1 MIKVPATREG
11 LPAIQQ
17 LTGEGINVNITLLFG
32 LPRYGEVAEAYLAG
46 LETLESR
53 GGDLKQIAS
62 VASFFLSRIDVL
74 LDPALEKKMSMGG
87 TQAEIA
93 ARLQGQIAIA
103 CARVAYQ
110 MYREIFGGERFL
122 KLAGKGARSQRLLWA
137 STGTKNPAYS
147 DTKYIEP
154 LIGADTINTMP
165 AETLA
170 AYRDHGHPQLSIE
183 WDISRAYH
191 LLGDLSTVSISLD
204 AATQRLEDQGVEQFA
219 SATARLLVALNEKQ
233 SAAVSN

>member
-1 MIKVPATREG
+1 
-11 LPAIQQ
+11 
-17 LTGEGINVNITLLFG
+17 
-32 LPRYGEVAEAYLAG
+32 
-46 LETLESR
+46 
-53 GGDLKQIAS
+53 
-62 VASFFLSRIDVL
+62 
-74 LDPALEKKMSMGG
+74 
-87 TQAEIA
+87 
-93 ARLQGQIAIA
+93 
-103 CARVAYQ
+103 

-183 WDISRAYH
+183 RDISRAYH